1 MLPQAQA
8 QLRRL
13 KCFSSNGWL
22 LTINRY
28 LSMALLH
35 PFSGRSNK
43 LPHMNTFKDWNGT
56 LRVKINMQFRFIHK
70 FVLSCPSTA
79 LDSDY
84 TVIVIHGSLGKL
96 AYFRPGDKVWNTIE
110 TWSAH
115 YLDVILYKEQ
125 IYAIDSDGKIMVC
138 DVKGENPTVAHQVA
152 KLPWELYYDV
162 TEKFMEAYLIESDGA
177 LRVVTRDY
185 DDDGTCYFMVFE
197 VDWSTNTW
205 EEIDDLG
212 NKALFL
218 GYNSSFSVEVTDTS
232 YCKPNYIYF
241 TQDYWEGSLKY
252 RTFGK
257 DMGAFNFEDGSVT
270 PFYGEHTI
278 QRLTPPIQIS
288 NSLEST
294 VDQEKNIIKIWKHAP
309 HDQGHIKLKW
319 SITSVL
325 SEEIPTHQSSP
336 YWKLHRV
343 RVDVLPQNTSY
354 DSNRRW
360 IIRPQSYPTRPPPRP
375 TLPDLPEPLQ
385 IEGYDNPQSDVAAG
399 PFGTGGGVVRGM
411 RRTVEILKEEEEE
424 DEDIEFMKYLIKK
437 SKTEECDLRKTFSEI
452 LADLIGKR
460 GNLLESDSLSLKQK
474 LFLEVSLKLFIN
486 LEKFDADVDGRPSS
500 KKMKLE

>member
-1 MLPQAQA
+1 MANWADLELGLLTEIARKVELHEDFVAFRRVCISWRSVAVIENFKNKSNQIPWLMLPPKINSNQWDLFSISKGTHRRFMLPQAQS

-35 PFSGRSNK
+35 PFSGRSIK

-138 DVKGENPTVAHQVA
+138 DVKSENPTVAHQVA

-177 LRVVTRDY
+177 LRFVTRDY

-218 GYNSSFSVEVTDTS
+218 GYNSSFSIEVSDTS

-278 QRLTPPIQIS
+278 QRLTPPMWV
-288 NSLEST
+288 E
-294 VDQEKNIIKIWKHAP
+294 
-309 HDQGHIKLKW
+309 
-319 SITSVL
+319 
-325 SEEIPTHQSSP
+325 
-336 YWKLHRV
+336 
-343 RVDVLPQNTSY
+343 
-354 DSNRRW
+354 
-360 IIRPQSYPTRPPPRP
+360 QSY
-375 TLPDLPEPLQ
+375 
-385 IEGYDNPQSDVAAG
+385 I
-399 PFGTGGGVVRGM
+399 
-411 RRTVEILKEEEEE
+411 
-424 DEDIEFMKYLIKK
+424 
-437 SKTEECDLRKTFSEI
+437 
-452 LADLIGKR
+452 
-460 GNLLESDSLSLKQK
+460 
-474 LFLEVSLKLFIN
+474 
-486 LEKFDADVDGRPSS
+486 
-500 KKMKLE
+500 